1 MNPDTLQI
9 SIPYDLARYV
19 TGSRKLVRKY
29 ETNQLIKAL
38 DTWLILKAETSSGY
52 IQQWNSQK
60 KYLLSICK
68 ISESIFRHRLNILA
82 DLKILSYNRYGITV
96 ASWEKFGESL
106 NIETNNRLTVNYC
119 TNDKSKVCQWI
130 IAAEIE
136 DNKQRQEY
144 ALLLKLNKNLECKT
158 EIREALLKAGADRKR
173 LDSDTGYFIAMMKAY
188 YLSDFVS
195 KSDIHDILIHFRP
208 DNNRSV
214 YGMAN
219 AWNCKHP
226 QTVSYWKNKLKR
238 SGIIDIQKLSIES
251 QTRTR
256 NNICRVLWLK
266 KDKATLLRLCDQ
278 IDILK
283 PWTVNAEILPAA

>member
-1 MNPDTLQI
+1 MTPDTIQI
-9 SIPYDLARYV
+9 SIPFDLARYV
-19 TGSRKLVRKY
+19 TGARKLVRKY

-52 IQQWNSQK
+52 IQQWNRQK
-60 KYLLSICK
+60 DYLLKICK
-68 ISESIFRHRLNILA
+68 VSESIFRHRLNILA
-82 DLKILSYNRYGITV
+82 DLKILQYNRHGITV
-96 ASWEKFGESL
+96 ASWEKFGASL
-106 NIETNNRLTVNYC
+106 NIETDNRLTVNYC
-119 TNDKSKVCQWI
+119 IHDKSKVQQWI
-130 IAAEIE
+130 IATEIE

-158 EIREALLKAGADRKR
+158 EIRETLIKSGADRTR
-173 LDSDTGYFIAMMKAY
+173 LNSDTAYFIAMMKAF

-195 KSDIHDILIHFRP
+195 KSEIHNVLIHFRP

-214 YGMAN
+214 YGMAK

-226 QTVSYWKNKLKR
+226 QTVSYWKKKLKQ
-238 SGIIDIQKLSIES
+238 SNIIDIQKLSIES
-251 QTRTR
+251 LSRTR
-256 NNICRVLWLK
+256 NKMCRVLWLE